1 MSQKSGFLIVLNGFF
16 IKNVGHTLT
25 KNYSGTYWP
34 LKLLAKYYISAKMHP
49 CMANCTIL
57 SNFCHLPLY
66 YLSKDSL
73 ISPVQT
79 CRWQPTLVVCEAHIR
94 ESQKFFFVIS

>member
-34 LKLLAKYYISAKMHP
+34 LSIP
-49 CMANCTIL
+49 RDIL
-57 SNFCHLPLY
+57 G
-66 YLSKDSL
+66 
-73 ISPVQT
+73 
-79 CRWQPTLVVCEAHIR
+79 LVLFRRRI
-94 ESQKFFFVIS
+94 